1 MKVCPVCSESFG
13 DELNFCDIDGVR
25 LTRNRDVTTT
35 QDRSRAWSMVGAG
48 LMLGALV
55 LSAVM
60 IFFFPKSPMS
70 PMVVS
75 SQPTSA
81 SSASQPATTQ
91 PSAGADSQ
99 VAALPEI
106 VVEEV
111 PPVEVKKKEKPASLT
126 DANANHS
133 ALNPKAA
140 ALDAEGA
147 STNPRPAA
155 SEPPPPVI
163 TPRPEPPPPPK
174 TVSEERAPEPVLKPV
189 QTGEVKKDSKA
200 ASKDKDSN
208 KKKDDK
214 EKKKGGFFGVFKK
227 IFGKDDK
234 KN

>member
-70 PMVVS
+70 PVIVS

-81 SSASQPATTQ
+81 STATQ
-91 PSAGADSQ
+91 PSATQPASSDAQ
-99 VAALPEI
+99 VAALPEV
-106 VVEEV
+106 VVEQM
-111 PPVEVKKKEKPASLT
+111 PPTEVKKREKPSSLT
-126 DANANHS
+126 DANANSS

-140 ALDAEGA
+140 ALAAEGA
-147 STNPRPAA
+147 NANPQPAA
-155 SEPPPPVI
+155 SQPAPPVVM
-163 TPRPEPPPPPK
+163 PRPEPPPPPR

-200 ASKDKDSN
+200 NSKDKDS

>member
-1 MKVCPVCSESFG
+1 G

-35 QDRSRAWSMVGAG
+35 NDRSRTWSMVGAG

-70 PMVVS
+70 PVVVS

-81 SSASQPATTQ
+81 STASQSAATQTAA
-91 PSAGADSQ
+91 STDSQ
-99 VAALPEI
+99 VAALPEV
-106 VVEEV
+106 VVEET
-111 PPVEVKKKEKPASLT
+111 PPVEVKKREKPASLT
-126 DANANHS
+126 DANANTS
-133 ALNPKAA
+133 PLNPKAA
-140 ALDAEGA
+140 ALDSEGA
-147 STNPRPAA
+147 STDPRPAA
-155 SEPPPPVI
+155 SEPPPPVV
-163 TPRPEPPPPPK
+163 TPRPEPPPPPR

-189 QTGEVKKDSKA
+189 QTSDVKKDSKA
-200 ASKDKDSN
+200 NSKDKDS